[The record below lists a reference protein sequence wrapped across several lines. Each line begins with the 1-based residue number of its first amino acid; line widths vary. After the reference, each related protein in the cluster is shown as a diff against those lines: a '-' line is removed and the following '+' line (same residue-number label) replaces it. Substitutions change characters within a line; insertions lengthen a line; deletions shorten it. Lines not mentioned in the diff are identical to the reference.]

1 MYKKILGLVC
11 AVVMFG
17 QTPPPKA
24 NPKLEFE
31 VASIKPAAQLTP
43 ALMQSGKMHIGM
55 NIDGAR
61 VDIGGMP
68 IMALLP
74 QVFGVKQYQIAGLGT
89 GMDFMATD
97 RWDILAKLPEG
108 ATEDQVPDMLLAL
121 LVDRFKLAYHRENKE
136 RPVYAL
142 VVGKTGAKLKD
153 TSSEADTPLPD
164 APGAMVLNNGTGQ
177 VRISQDAGRGGG
189 GRGGSMSISSPQFGT
204 MKMQMG
210 EDGAMHL
217 EAAKITMAGLAELL
231 TSFVDRP
238 VLDMTEMKGA
248 YQVTLDLSMQDLMA
262 AAQASGAMAGRGFGG
277 AFGGGAPGANVTV
290 PTASDP
296 SGGAIFSAVQKL
308 GLKLDARKMPVET
321 IVVDHLEKNP
331 HGKLAKALGHRR
343 NLLNCK
349 FPYDFFNPIASG
361 HGGQVQQ

>member
-1 MYKKILGLVC
+1 MYKKLLGLVG
-11 AVVMFG
+11 AALATAAIAMFG
-17 QTPPPKA
+17 QAPTSQSATKA
-24 NPKLEFE
+24 RPKLEFE
-31 VASIKPAAQLTP
+31 VASIKPAPEITP
-43 ALMQSGKMHIGM
+43 ALIQSGKIHVGM

-68 IMALLP
+68 IMSLLP
-74 QVFGVKQYQIAGLGT
+74 QVFRVKQYQIAGLGT
-89 GMDFMATD
+89 GMDFMNTD
-97 RWDILAKLPEG
+97 RWDIMAKLPDG

-121 LVDRFKLAYHRENKE
+121 LVDRFKMAYHRENKE

-153 TSSEADTPLPD
+153 TSSEADAPFPD
-164 APGAMVLNNGTGQ
+164 GPSAVVLNSGAGQ
-177 VRISQDAGRGGG
+177 VKMSQDPGRGG
-189 GRGGSMSISSPQFGT
+189 GRGGLGAGGSISISSPQFGT

-238 VLDMTEMKGA
+238 VLDMTEMKGS
-248 YQVTLDLSMQDLMA
+248 YQVTLDLSMQDIMA
-262 AAQASGAMAGRGFGG
+262 AAQASGAMGGRGFGG

-296 SGGAIFSAVQKL
+296 SGGAVFNAVQKL
-308 GLKLDARKMPVET
+308 GLKLDARKAPVET
-321 IVVDHLEKNP
+321 IVVDHLEKTPTEN
-331 HGKLAKALGHRR
+331 
-343 NLLNCK
+343 
-349 FPYDFFNPIASG
+349 
-361 HGGQVQQ
+361 

>member
-1 MYKKILGLVC
+1 MFKKLLGLAGASLVT
-11 AVVMFG
+11 AAIAMWG
-17 QTPPPKA
+17 QAPAPKVDPQPA
-24 NPKLEFE
+24 PKLEFE
-31 VASIKPAAQLTP
+31 VASIKLAPQLTP

-68 IMALLP
+68 IASLLP
-74 QVFGVKQYQIAGLGT
+74 QVFHVKQYQIAGAGT
-89 GMDFMATD
+89 GTDFMNTE

-121 LVDRFKLAYHRENKE
+121 LVDRFKLAYHRENRE
-136 RPVYAL
+136 RPIYAL
-142 VVGKTGAKLKD
+142 IVGKTGTKLKD
-153 TSSEADTPLPD
+153 TSSEADAPPPD
-164 APGAMVLNNGTGQ
+164 NASAVVLNNGAGQ
-177 VRISQDAGRGGG
+177 VRISQDGGGRGGFGGGPG

-204 MKMQMG
+204 MKIQMG

-217 EAAKITMAGLAELL
+217 EAAKITLAGLAELL

-262 AAQASGAMAGRGFGG
+262 AAQATGAMGRGIGFGG
-277 AFGGGAPGANVTV
+277 PGGGAPGANVAV

-296 SGGAIFSAVQKL
+296 SGGAIFQAVQKL
-308 GLKLDARKMPVET
+308 GLKLDARKAPVET
-321 IVVDHLEKNP
+321 IVVDHLEKAPTEN
-331 HGKLAKALGHRR
+331 
-343 NLLNCK
+343 
-349 FPYDFFNPIASG
+349 
-361 HGGQVQQ
+361 

>member
-1 MYKKILGLVC
+1 MLKKLLGLFC
-11 AVVMFG
+11 GGLAIAAIAMFG
-17 QTPPPKA
+17 QAPAPKA

-31 VASIKPAAQLTP
+31 VASIKPAPQLTP
-43 ALMQSGKMHIGM
+43 ALVQSGKMHIGM

-68 IMALLP
+68 IMSLLP
-74 QVFGVKQYQIAGLGT
+74 QVFRVKQYQISGLGN
-89 GMDFMATD
+89 GMDFMNTE
-97 RWDILAKLPEG
+97 RWDILAKLPDG

-142 VVGKTGAKLKD
+142 VVGKSGTKLKD
-153 TSSEADTPLPD
+153 ASSEPD
-164 APGAMVLNNGTGQ
+164 APVPDSANTMVLNNGAGQ
-177 VRISQDAGRGGG
+177 VRISQDAGQGGGPG
-189 GRGGSMSISSPQFGT
+189 GRGGSMTISSPQFGS
-204 MKMQMG
+204 MKVQMG

-238 VLDMTEMKGA
+238 VLDMTELKGA
-248 YQVTLDLSMQDLMA
+248 YQVTLDLSMQEMMA

-277 AFGGGAPGANVTV
+277 PGGGAPGANVTV

-296 SGGAIFSAVQKL
+296 SGDAIFQAVQKL
-308 GLKLDARKMPVET
+308 GLKLDARKAPVET
-321 IVVDHLEKNP
+321 IVVDHLEKAPTEN
-331 HGKLAKALGHRR
+331 
-343 NLLNCK
+343 
-349 FPYDFFNPIASG
+349 
-361 HGGQVQQ
+361 

>member
-1 MYKKILGLVC
+1 
-11 AVVMFG
+11 MFG
-17 QTPPPKA
+17 QAP
-24 NPKLEFE
+24 PKLEFE
-31 VASIKPAAQLTP
+31 VASIKPAPQLTP
-43 ALMQSGKMHIGM
+43 ALVQSGKMHIGM

-68 IMALLP
+68 IMSLLP
-74 QVFGVKQYQIAGLGT
+74 QVFRVKQYQISGLGT
-89 GMDFMATD
+89 GMDFMNTD
-97 RWDILAKLPEG
+97 RWDILAKLPDG

-142 VVGKTGAKLKD
+142 VVGKTGTKLKEA
-153 TSSEADTPLPD
+153 SSEPD
-164 APGAMVLNNGTGQ
+164 APVPDSASTMVINNGAGQ

-189 GRGGSMSISSPQFGT
+189 PGGRGGSMSVSSPQFGS
-204 MKMQMG
+204 MKVQMG

-238 VLDMTEMKGA
+238 VLDMTELKGA
-248 YQVTLDLSMQDLMA
+248 YQVTLDLSMQEMMA

-277 AFGGGAPGANVTV
+277 PGGGTPGANVTV

-296 SGGAIFSAVQKL
+296 SGDAIFQAVQKL
-308 GLKLDARKMPVET
+308 GLKLDARKAPVET
-321 IVVDHLEKNP
+321 IVVDHLEKAPTEN
-331 HGKLAKALGHRR
+331 
-343 NLLNCK
+343 
-349 FPYDFFNPIASG
+349 
-361 HGGQVQQ
+361 

>member
-1 MYKKILGLVC
+1 MCKKLLGLVC
-11 AVVMFG
+11 ASLATVAIAMFG
-17 QTPPPKA
+17 QAPTPQSATKA
-24 NPKLEFE
+24 TPKLEFE

-43 ALMQSGKMHIGM
+43 ALVQSGKARMGM

-74 QVFGVKQYQIAGLGT
+74 QVFRVKQYQIAGLGT
-89 GMDFMATD
+89 GLDFMASD
-97 RWDILAKLPEG
+97 RWDIMAKLPEG

-121 LVDRFKLAYHRENKE
+121 LEDRFKLAYHRENKE

-153 TSSEADTPLPD
+153 TSSDPDAPLPD
-164 APGAMVLNNGTGQ
+164 AAGTVVMNTGNGQMHVT
-177 VRISQDAGRGGG
+177 QDAGRGG

-204 MKMQMG
+204 MKLQMG

-231 TSFVDRP
+231 TSLVDRP

-248 YQVTLDLSMQDLMA
+248 YQLTLDLSMQDIMA
-262 AAQASGAMAGRGFGG
+262 AAQAQGMGGRGFGG
-277 AFGGGAPGANVTV
+277 LGGGAPGANVTV
-290 PTASDP
+290 PSASDP
-296 SGGAIFSAVQKL
+296 SGGAVFNAVQKL
-308 GLKLDARKMPVET
+308 GLKLDARKAPVET
-321 IVVDHLEKNP
+321 IVVDHLEKTPTEN
-331 HGKLAKALGHRR
+331 
-343 NLLNCK
+343 
-349 FPYDFFNPIASG
+349 
-361 HGGQVQQ
+361 